1 MFQRRGQTLDRL
13 ASALEAMIRLP
24 VANHTRLT
32 GAYDVTLR
40 WGDARGP
47 AEQSS
52 VEEISSMTT
61 ALGEQLGLK
70 LQSNRAPADV
80 IVVTSVRRGT
90 AN

>member
-1 MFQRRGQTLDRL
+1 
-13 ASALEAMIRLP
+13 MIRLP
-24 VANHTRLT
+24 VVNGTGLT

-52 VEEISSMTT
+52 VEEIAAMTT
-61 ALGEQLGLK
+61 ALEEQLGLK
-70 LQSNRAPADV
+70 LESGRAPADV
-80 IVVTSVRRGT
+80 IVVTSVRRPA